1 MTAKWAVSTVQP
13 MKLDRR
19 SEVRE
24 PIRLPVAFEGGATGW
39 TCDVSPNGLSVEF
52 DGMPEQDSAIAF
64 SITLF
69 DDGRPLHFR
78 AQGQIV
84 WAEPRG
90 ERYGIGVQILGLT
103 LETVS
108 RDASV
113 HIIH

>member
-1 MTAKWAVSTVQP
+1 MTANCAVSKVQP

-24 PIRLPVAFEGGATGW
+24 LIRLPVAFEGGATGC

-52 DGMPEQDSAIAF
+52 DGMPEEDSAIAF

-69 DDGRPLHFR
+69 DDGRPLRFK

-84 WAEPRG
+84 WSEPRG
-90 ERYGIGVQILGLT
+90 ERYGIGVQILGLK
-103 LETVS
+103 LETAGLEDGPVT
-108 RDASV
+108 
-113 HIIH
+113 IH

>member
-1 MTAKWAVSTVQP
+1 MTASWAVSRVQP

-24 PIRLPVAFEGGATGW
+24 PIRLPVAFDGGATGLTW
-39 TCDVSPNGLSVEF
+39 DVSPNGLSVEF
-52 DGMPEQDSAIAF
+52 DGVPEEDSAIAF

-103 LETVS
+103 LETAG
-108 RDASV
+108 RENAPAT
-113 HIIH
+113 IH